1 MTNMIYSNI
10 ESFYR
15 LMVDGTTGFVLVDKA
30 RKLWPQFYKEAQP
43 WEDVGALA
51 VDKLPTPEEVE
62 TMPHDSVRRLIETL
76 GTRMKPIIPN
86 LPDSLKEELK
96 AQQTRAIEETAA
108 REQREYLKI

>member
-62 TMPHDSVRRLIETL
+62 TMPHDSVRR
-76 GTRMKPIIPN
+76 TRMKPIIPN